1 MTGFMLAAQA
11 ATINVAIAANGG
23 RAHFLVSSEGEA
35 ISLTRIGSG
44 SRFVLAV
51 DFGIAIDDRRG

>member
-1 MTGFMLAAQA
+1 MLAAQA